1 MASENHK
8 SRNRK
13 SYVQFT
19 FYNILIALIV
29 LILGK
34 LSYLLKFNMEGMV
47 LPIYLPA
54 GFNLA
59 VLLGRNR
66 KYAIGI
72 FFGTALEALLFLLD
86 SDVISWGFSLL
97 SIVLV
102 SIVNTMQPLLCVYLL
117 EKFCSKK
124 EIFFKLHYLFRYI
137 LIVHLVCI
145 IGALAIA
152 LSLFIRVDFNN
163 ILIFQGIFDWWVS
176 NVAGIIIISPVLIL
190 LEVPDYYS
198 WKKERIIEMIL
209 FLLLTGMFYVFFIL
223 GINPIFESV
232 NLAYII
238 IPFIIWAVI
247 RFSPRFAVIQIF
259 IIYIFTITGL
269 VVGNSP
275 FFENNLY
282 DSLIMT
288 QLFLFVISITN
299 LYLIAMVT
307 QRKIALIQLKSY
319 SDNLEDRVEEAL
331 SEIKV
336 LSGFLPICSLCKKIR
351 DEDGTWHQIETYIDN
366 HSEAKF
372 SHSYCPECAKD
383 ILNE

>member
-1 MASENHK
+1 MCSENQR
-8 SRNRK
+8 SQNLK
-13 SYVQFT
+13 SYLQFAFINT
-19 FYNILIALIV
+19 LIALIV

-34 LSYLLKFNMEGMV
+34 FSYLLKFNMEGMV

-59 VLLGRNR
+59 VLLGRDR

-72 FFGTALEALLFLLD
+72 FIGTALESLLFILE
-86 SDVISWGFSLL
+86 SDVLSLWVSIL
-97 SIVLV
+97 SIILV
-102 SIVNTMQPLLCVYLL
+102 STVNTMQPLLCVYIL

-124 EIFFKLHYLFRYI
+124 ELFFKLHYLFRYI

-145 IGALAIA
+145 FGALAIA
-152 LSLFIRVDFNN
+152 LSLYIRVDFNY
-163 ILIFQGIFDWWVS
+163 LFIFHEIFNWWLS
-176 NVAGIIIISPVLIL
+176 NVTGIIIISPVLIL
-190 LEVPDYYS
+190 IEVPNYYS
-198 WKKERIIEMIL
+198 WKKGRIVEMIV
-209 FLLLTGMFYVFFIL
+209 FLLLTVSFYVFFLL
-223 GINPIFESV
+223 GIYSIFESI
-232 NLAYII
+232 NLAYIT

-247 RFSPRFAVIQIF
+247 RFSPRFAVIQVF
-259 IIYIFTITGL
+259 IIYLFAITGL
-269 VVGNSP
+269 VIGDSP

-288 QLFLFVISITN
+288 QFFLFVISITN
-299 LYLIAMVT
+299 LYLIATVT

-319 SDNLEDRVEEAL
+319 SDNLEERVKKAL

-351 DEDGTWHQIETYIDN
+351 DEDGTWHQMESYIDN

-372 SHSYCPECAKD
+372 SHSYCPECAKE

>member
-13 SYVQFT
+13 SYVKFT

-72 FFGTALEALLFLLD
+72 FFGTALESLLFLLD

-163 ILIFQGIFDWWVS
+163 ALIFYGFFDWWLS
-176 NVAGIIIISPVLIL
+176 NVTGIIIISPVLIL
-190 LEVPDYYS
+190 LEVQDYYS
-198 WKKERIIEMIL
+198 WKKERILEMIL
-209 FLLLTGMFYVFFIL
+209 FLFLTGFFYVFL
-223 GINPIFESV
+223 S
-232 NLAYII
+232 
-238 IPFIIWAVI
+238 
-247 RFSPRFAVIQIF
+247 SQ
-259 IIYIFTITGL
+259 
-269 VVGNSP
+269 GN
-275 FFENNLY
+275 NN
-282 DSLIMT
+282 
-288 QLFLFVISITN
+288 
-299 LYLIAMVT
+299 
-307 QRKIALIQLKSY
+307 
-319 SDNLEDRVEEAL
+319 
-331 SEIKV
+331 
-336 LSGFLPICSLCKKIR
+336 
-351 DEDGTWHQIETYIDN
+351 
-366 HSEAKF
+366 
-372 SHSYCPECAKD
+372 
-383 ILNE
+383 

>member
-1 MASENHK
+1 MSSENHR
-8 SRNRK
+8 SQNRK
-13 SYVQFT
+13 SYMQFA

-34 LSYLLKFNMEGMV
+34 LSYLLKFNMESMV
-47 LPIYLPA
+47 LPIYFPA

-72 FFGTALEALLFLLD
+72 FFGTALESLLFILE
-86 SDVISWGFSLL
+86 SDIISWGL
-97 SIVLV
+97 SILSIILV
-102 SIVNTMQPLLCVYLL
+102 STVNTMQPLLCVYLL

-124 EIFFKLHYLFRYI
+124 EMFFNLHYLFRYI

-145 IGALAIA
+145 IGALVIA
-152 LSLFIRVDFNN
+152 LSLFIKVDINDV
-163 ILIFQGIFDWWVS
+163 LIFQGIFDWWVS
-176 NVAGIIIISPVLIL
+176 NVTGIIIISPVLIL

-198 WKKERIIEMIL
+198 WKKERIIEMVI
-209 FLLLTGMFYVFFIL
+209 FLLLTGTFYVFFLL
-223 GINPIFESV
+223 GLYPIFESA

-238 IPFIIWAVI
+238 IPFIIWSVI

-259 IIYIFTITGL
+259 IVYIFAIIGL

-275 FFENNLY
+275 FYENNLY

-299 LYLIAMVT
+299 LYLIATVT
-307 QRKIALIQLKSY
+307 QRKIALFQLKSY
-319 SDNLEDRVEEAL
+319 SDNLENRVKDAL
-331 SEIKV
+331 SEIKI
-336 LSGFLPICSLCKKIR
+336 LSGFLPICSLCRKIR
-351 DEDGTWHQIETYIDN
+351 DDDGTWHPMNTFIDD

-372 SHSYCPECAKD
+372 SHSYCPKCAKD